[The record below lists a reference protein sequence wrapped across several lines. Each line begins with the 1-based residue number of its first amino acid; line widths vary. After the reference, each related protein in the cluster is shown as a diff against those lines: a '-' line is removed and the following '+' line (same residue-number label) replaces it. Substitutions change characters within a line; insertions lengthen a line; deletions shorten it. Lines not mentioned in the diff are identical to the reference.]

1 MKGKK
6 KKTKEFIS
14 AENNHIQSFFATS
27 PPPWNTSLE
36 DRYKKEE
43 DGHLD
48 MESSISVLSS
58 SLPKS
63 DPFMQGIKKKQ
74 V

>member
-1 MKGKK
+1 MDRASNLGY
-6 KKTKEFIS
+6 FI

-36 DRYKKEE
+36 DRYKKSKEE

-48 MESSISVLSS
+48 TESSISVLSS

-63 DPFMQGIKKKQ
+63 EAYNQGNCI